1 MTRKMVD
8 CRDIP
13 SESGCTLAIAGEED
27 ELLTVAVWHA
37 ATVHGH
43 EDTPELR
50 ALIRGGMKDAE
61 GALA

>member
-1 MTRKMVD
+1 MSRKMVD
-8 CRDIP
+8 CRDVP

-27 ELLTVAVWHA
+27 ELLTVAVWPA
-37 ATVHGH
+37 VPDNGH
-43 EDTPELR
+43 EDTPEFR